1 MIRYFII
8 GFPHTATTYCYKYIL
23 KKFRHLKGVF
33 EPFNAEVV
41 GWCKSYK
48 KVHHYSEGEV
58 EHHYD
63 LLSPELRS
71 LIELNARWLWDWV
84 NNDKPVQPYLGLFW
98 SRILNSLQYS
108 RDQYLVKD
116 VCAWVRLR
124 EIVPLL
130 PTTQFIL
137 LQKDRGSVLRDFLM
151 LYDRVN
157 KNIRSPR
164 WGLGLSLF
172 YRYFYGVDKYPKDFN
187 KKSMVGIFRDLYA
200 KYLNL
205 CGEVSKFWNV
215 RIISFEGRLEDWMIE
230 RVI

>member
-71 LIELNARWLWDWV
+71 LIELNARWLWDSF
-84 NNDKPVQPYLGLFW
+84 NYLLIA
-98 SRILNSLQYS
+98 S
-108 RDQYLVKD
+108 
-116 VCAWVRLR
+116 
-124 EIVPLL
+124 
-130 PTTQFIL
+130 
-137 LQKDRGSVLRDFLM
+137 
-151 LYDRVN
+151 
-157 KNIRSPR
+157 
-164 WGLGLSLF
+164 
-172 YRYFYGVDKYPKDFN
+172 
-187 KKSMVGIFRDLYA
+187 GI
-200 KYLNL
+200 
-205 CGEVSKFWNV
+205 
-215 RIISFEGRLEDWMIE
+215 
-230 RVI
+230 